1 MILTLWR
8 SFNRL
13 PAPHGHG
20 PETLYTFARLHGVF
34 SDAVRVVGALL
45 LTGCTLGV
53 LPVLAQEPSRAAEI
67 AQCLPGEMGTWGD
80 AQDRPAMRPVLQLA
94 YDHASAPV
102 WFSEAQVR
110 RALERAAAGWS
121 QCGVRVRVLEAA
133 EMQSGQVVAPVA
145 VRWSDI
151 LSRGNFGLANWT
163 QQSLTL
169 GPAAFALLQERNPA
183 HDARET
189 LQMVIS
195 HELGHLMGLMSHS
208 RRCVD
213 VTSSYDNGKGE
224 VCTVRDRA
232 LLRTVTEYRA
242 TLPTA
247 CDIARCRIAN
257 GLPPLLPTRPSP

>member
-1 MILTLWR
+1 MILMLLR
-8 SFNRL
+8 STCRL
-13 PAPHGHG
+13 PSSRTYGLQ
-20 PETLYTFARLHGVF
+20 TLYTFARLHRVF
-34 SDAVRVVGALL
+34 RAAARAACAVL
-45 LTGCTLGV
+45 LTGCSLGAM
-53 LPVLAQEPSRAAEI
+53 PVLAQEASRDAEI
-67 AQCLPGEMGTWGD
+67 TQCLPGEMGTWGD
-80 AQDRPAMRPVLQLA
+80 AQDRPALRPVLQIV
-94 YDHASAPV
+94 YDHASAPA

-121 QCGVRVRVLEAA
+121 QCGVRVRILGTA
-133 EMQSGQVVAPVA
+133 EMQPGQDVAPVS

-151 LSRGNFGLANWT
+151 HSRGNFGLANWT

-213 VTSSYDNGKGE
+213 VTSSYDNGKGD

-257 GLPPLLPTRPSP
+257 GLPPLLPPRPSP